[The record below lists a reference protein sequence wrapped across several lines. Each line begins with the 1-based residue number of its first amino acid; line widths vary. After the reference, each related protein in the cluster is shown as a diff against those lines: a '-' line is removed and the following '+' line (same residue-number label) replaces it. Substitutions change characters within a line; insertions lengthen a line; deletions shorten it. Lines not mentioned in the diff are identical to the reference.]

1 MPHSDG
7 VFPRRPDPNPSPSP
21 NGTGGRRRGRAHGGA
36 LSVLVLSGSPHTPHP
51 DCRYAWVFGGIDV
64 NNGALN
70 DLWMLDLQTNTWSER
85 NADGA
90 TPAARRGAS
99 FVVLSQKSAYLF
111 GGESASRVR
120 RRQLQEP

>member
-1 MPHSDG
+1 
-7 VFPRRPDPNPSPSP
+7 
-21 NGTGGRRRGRAHGGA
+21 
-36 LSVLVLSGSPHTPHP
+36 
-51 DCRYAWVFGGIDV
+51 
-64 NNGALN
+64 
-70 DLWMLDLQTNTWSER
+70 MLDLQTNAWSER

-120 RRQLQEP
+120 RYVKNKADVAGQRGPSG